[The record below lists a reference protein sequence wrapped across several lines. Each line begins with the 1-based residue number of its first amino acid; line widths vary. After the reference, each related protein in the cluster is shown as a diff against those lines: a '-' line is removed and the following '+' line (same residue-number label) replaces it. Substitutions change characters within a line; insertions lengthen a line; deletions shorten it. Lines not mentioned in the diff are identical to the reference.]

1 MDEYQ
6 WIEGAVAVEAVLQS
20 GSRDVAAVAVR
31 QDRYDSAAARVQ
43 QLARA
48 AGLVPERLPAA
59 AIAERLPGGAA
70 SGIIAYVGPR
80 RLVALDDL
88 LAGPWR
94 AGWQPAGGI
103 PSRPT
108 ADGPG
113 PGHEARLVLVML
125 DGVEDPFNF
134 GQAVRSL
141 YAAGID
147 GLIVRPR
154 NWLSA
159 AATVIRASAGAGE
172 WLPTAAAEV
181 DAIIAAAR
189 AHALPIAIA
198 DADGQ
203 PMHEVDLTGPLLLVI
218 GGEKRG
224 VARPLQQAA
233 AARVSIPYGRQYPHS
248 LGIAAAAAVL
258 AFEVARQRRARGE

>member
-6 WIEGAVAVEAVLQS
+6 WIEGAVAVEAVLQFA
-20 GSRDVAAVAVR
+20 SRDVAAVEVR

-48 AGLVPERLPAA
+48 VGVSLERVSAA
-59 AIAERLPGGAA
+59 VIAERLPEGAG
-70 SGIIAYVGPR
+70 SGIIARVGPR
-80 RLVALDDL
+80 RLVTLSEL
-88 LAGPWR
+88 L
-94 AGWQPAGGI
+94 
-103 PSRPT
+103 
-108 ADGPG
+108 DGPG
-113 PGHEARLVLVML
+113 RVVVML

-159 AATVIRASAGAGE
+159 AATVIRASAGASE
-172 WLPTAAAEV
+172 RLPTAAAET
-181 DAIIAAAR
+181 AEIIAAAR
-189 AHALPIAIA
+189 AHAVPIAVA
-198 DADGQ
+198 APDGRS
-203 PMHEVDLTGPLLLVI
+203 MDEIDLTGPLLLVI

-224 VARPLQQAA
+224 VARPLQEAA
-233 AARVSIPYGRQYPHS
+233 SARVSIPYGREFPQA
-248 LGIAAAAAVL
+248 LGTAAATAVL
-258 AFEVARQRRARGE
+258 GFEVARQRRTRRP